1 MHESREAIFK
11 ALRNKEIT
19 VRAAVL
25 MIMQLKLSEQ
35 IQKELSN
42 ENH

>member
-1 MHESREAIFK
+1 MLETREEIFK

-35 IQKELSN
+35 IQKELTN